1 MERIKDSWKEMDTS
15 RVYFILKM
23 MLFYSVHHR
32 VTPNLRRMLSPSE
45 GSHFMIIAQF
55 QTLNKLSVCG
65 LFHISNRT
73 LQHCI
78 VKCCDVSGCI
88 TQFVALMC

>member
-1 MERIKDSWKEMDTS
+1 MNTS
-15 RVYFILKM
+15 RVYFILEM
-23 MLFYSVHHR
+23 ALFHSLHHR
-32 VTPNLRRMLSPSE
+32 ATPDLRRMLSPSE

-55 QTLNKLSVCG
+55 QTLKKPSVCG

-88 TQFVALMC
+88 TQFVSQIC